1 MLYRVG
7 EDGAEYPVAGT
18 TDKTGINMP
27 YTFRTGLT
35 LPEGQ
40 SRLEWRSENGAVLQF
55 KLTLSGVE
63 DIDISMSNWDEL
75 PEVDDLP
82 EIKPED
88 KPEDEPQTGGQI
100 NM

>member
-1 MLYRVG
+1 M
-7 EDGAEYPVAGT
+7 
-18 TDKTGINMP
+18 
-27 YTFRTGLT
+27 
-35 LPEGQ
+35 
-40 SRLEWRSENGAVLQF
+40 EWRSENGAVLQF

-82 EIKPED
+82 EIKSED